1 MSWRTAYSG
10 SNNLHFNFPPI
21 MEDGRTFSSWV
32 PGSAINDQLR
42 AQHNIDSN
50 WEYRQFLMHN
60 STNVME
66 TNLEQCFNQSGYSN
80 LYGQSVSN
88 SPFLYATVADK
99 SQPYGYEDSD
109 LKNIYLSRNDL
120 QSRMISPVVTQ
131 DQILMRQMSASMRP
145 TAALSMQS
153 ETQN

>member
-1 MSWRTAYSG
+1 M
-10 SNNLHFNFPPI
+10 N
-21 MEDGRTFSSWV
+21 DGRTYSTWI

-131 DQILMRQMSASMRP
+131 DQILMRQMSANMRP
-145 TAALSMQS
+145 TAALSMQP
-153 ETQN
+153 EKWRDVINVAAAF